1 MTFSEELMDILK
13 KEYEI
18 LLTLKELT
26 FDKTDFITNNQ
37 VEKLEEMIKKEEELI
52 NLMAN
57 TEEERINLMDSWG
70 VGINTPLSEVIE
82 KVPEGKE
89 GLMDIGEKLS
99 KSMEEIQSRNN
110 INSQLINENLQWL
123 DFNMNLLTNTFT
135 PTTYGKKK
143 KGTETKNSLFDRKV

>member
-37 VEKLEEMIKKEEELI
+37 VEKLEEMVKKEEELI

-57 TEEERINLMDSWG
+57 TEEERINLTDSWG

-110 INSQLINENLQWL
+110 INSHLINENLQWL